1 MQETAKYTYFRKK
14 ITIKNFRYASP
25 GSQLILDKWKIDF
38 NTYMSSGLSYVVMEV
53 DGSGSGGN
61 IKTLKNTKFFLY
73 NFLSVLSLYDF
84 TKK

>member
-1 MQETAKYTYFRKK
+1 M
-14 ITIKNFRYASP
+14 
-25 GSQLILDKWKIDF
+25 ILDKWKIDF

-61 IKTLKNTKFFLY
+61 IKTLKNTKKILY

>member
-1 MQETAKYTYFRKK
+1 
-14 ITIKNFRYASP
+14 
-25 GSQLILDKWKIDF
+25 
-38 NTYMSSGLSYVVMEV
+38 MSSGLSYVVMEV

-61 IKTLKNTKFFLY
+61 IKTLKNTKKILY